1 MNHLSG
7 VDATFLHLES
17 PEMPMHVG
25 ALNVMDLPE
34 GYKGDFYEDAKA
46 YLTQRL
52 HLADVFT
59 RKLALMPF
67 ELSNPVW
74 VEDEDI
80 DMDYHVRHVTLPA
93 PGSNR
98 QLQQYVARLH
108 SSLLDRSRP
117 LWEFFI
123 IDGLKSGQVAL
134 YTKVHHAGIDG
145 QAGVALGKAI
155 LDLEPTGRVI
165 KPPRPRA
172 RRNQYQ
178 LGIAELLG
186 AAISN
191 TVQQYLKLIKA
202 VPTIARTAK
211 NVLVPA
217 KDENGKRNWLLPKN
231 LKLFAPRTSL
241 NVAITNQR
249 SFAGRTVPLAEVKQI
264 AKLVGVSLNDVV
276 MGTVAGGLREYL
288 KSNNELPAKPLSAAV
303 PVSLREAGD
312 DTANN
317 QVSMVIMN
325 LATDIKDPLERLRKI
340 NESSTSS
347 KAMMGRV
354 RAAIP
359 TDFPMLAAPWL
370 MSGLASLFGRSR
382 LANVLPP
389 LANVVISNV
398 AGIPV
403 QLYFAGA
410 KVVSYYPVSIP
421 AHSMALNV
429 TVQSYN
435 GRLDY
440 GLIACRRALPDVAEL
455 ADSLLAEHR
464 KLLELAT
471 SLAATAT
478 AAEPVV
484 ATAAPARVPGKKSGA
499 VRAAKPVLVARPS
512 KARAVPL
519 KLVGG
524 AKGDPAAKLSAKAPV
539 RKKAVRVAA
548 KA

>member
-1 MNHLSG
+1 MKHLSG
-7 VDATFLHLES
+7 IDATFLHLES

-25 ALNVMDLPE
+25 SLNVLDLPE
-34 GYKGDFYEDAKA
+34 GYTGDFYEDAKA
-46 YLTQRL
+46 LLTQRM
-52 HLADVFT
+52 HLAEAFT

-80 DMDYHVRHVTLPA
+80 DMDYHVRHVTLPK
-93 PGSNR
+93 PGTNR

-134 YTKVHHAGIDG
+134 YTKMHHAGIDG
-145 QAGVALGKAI
+145 QAGVALGRAI
-155 LDLEPTGRVI
+155 FDLEATGRRV
-165 KPPRPRA
+165 KPPRARP

-186 AAISN
+186 AAAKN
-191 TVQQYLKLIKA
+191 TVQQYVKLIK
-202 VPTIARTAK
+202 TIPLFARSAK
-211 NVLVPA
+211 NLLVPG
-217 KDENGKRNWLLPKN
+217 KDDNGQRDWSLPKN
-231 LKLFAPRTSL
+231 FKLFAPRTSL

-249 SFAGRTVPLAEVKQI
+249 TFAGRTVPLAEVKHI
-264 AKLVGVSLNDVV
+264 AKLTGVSLNDVV
-276 MGTVAGGLREYL
+276 MATTAGALRAYL
-288 KSNNELPAKPLSAAV
+288 LDNNELPDKPLSAAV

-312 DTANN
+312 TTANN
-317 QVSMVIMN
+317 QVSMVTMN
-325 LATDIKDPLERLRKI
+325 LATDVADPIERMRKI
-340 NESSTSS
+340 NESSANS

-354 RAAIP
+354 KAAIP

-370 MSGLASLFGRSR
+370 MSGVASLLGRSR
-382 LANVLPP
+382 LANVVPP

-440 GLIACRRALPDVAEL
+440 GLIACRRALPDVNEL
-455 ADSLLAEHR
+455 GDMLLAEHR
-464 KLLELAT
+464 QLLARAL
-471 SLAATAT
+471 SLAPTEP
-478 AAEPVV
+478 AAPTPSVAPGKADPVQALV
-484 ATAAPARVPGKKSGA
+484 KAPAR
-499 VRAAKPVLVARPS
+499 
-512 KARAVPL
+512 
-519 KLVGG
+519 
-524 AKGDPAAKLSAKAPV
+524 
-539 RKKAVRVAA
+539 KKAAA
-548 KA
+548 KAATPSPAKVVRRASRRATSVA